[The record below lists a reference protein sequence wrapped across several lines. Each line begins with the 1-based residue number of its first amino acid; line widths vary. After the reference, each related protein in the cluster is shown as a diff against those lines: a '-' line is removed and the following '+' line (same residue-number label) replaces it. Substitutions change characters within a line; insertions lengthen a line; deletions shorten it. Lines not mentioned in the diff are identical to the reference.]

1 MQEDNGRTPVCVNKA
16 SSSDQGKV
24 SDGSIPN
31 TSDMSPMKVGGG
43 YDTNIR
49 SSHPTIGTTIQE
61 RTEW

>member
-1 MQEDNGRTPVCVNKA
+1 VCVNKA